1 MVNGTGLQ
9 QAMASE
15 DTTKVARIEQ
25 LLRCGCESL
34 NASQGV
40 ALCLADDYTD
50 VIARATLQKPPS
62 LPLMPPL
69 PFALQL
75 CSGSPRELGR
85 RCLGVAG

>member
-40 ALCLADDYTD
+40 ALCLAY
-50 VIARATLQKPPS
+50 VS
-62 LPLMPPL
+62 
-69 PFALQL
+69 
-75 CSGSPRELGR
+75 
-85 RCLGVAG
+85 